1 MSWRGGGADRSAIVF
16 YERMNR
22 ALAARGLR
30 REPHQTPLEFAGAL
44 DVPEALL
51 LTRTYNR
58 VRFGAHD
65 LTRDEA
71 ARVETWLRR
80 IESVGGVNGGP

>member
-1 MSWRGGGADRSAIVF
+1 GADRSAIVF

-51 LTRTYNR
+51 VTRTYNR

-65 LTRDEA
+65 LSSDEA

-80 IESVGGVNGGP
+80 IEKDREP